1 MSEDKKI
8 QRVLTAYEDLK
19 RKDFIEVE
27 IDKKKFANEIKN
39 NLGKQI
45 NDFNTYVKPEPSLFT
60 KIKTK
65 IVRIFK
71 YI

>member
-8 QRVLTAYEDLK
+8 QRVLMAYEDLK
-19 RKDFIEVE
+19 RKDFVETEIE
-27 IDKKKFANEIKN
+27 KNKFAAQIKN
-39 NLGKQI
+39 NLGKQM
-45 NDFNTYVKPEPSLFT
+45 NDFSTYVKPEPSLFT

-65 IVRIFK
+65 IIRIFK

>member
-8 QRVLTAYEDLK
+8 QRVLMAYEDLK
-19 RKDFIEVE
+19 RKSHIETE
-27 IDKKKFANEIKN
+27 IEKNKFAAQIKS

-45 NDFNTYVKPEPSLFT
+45 NDFNTYVKPEPSLLT
-60 KIKTK
+60 KIKRK